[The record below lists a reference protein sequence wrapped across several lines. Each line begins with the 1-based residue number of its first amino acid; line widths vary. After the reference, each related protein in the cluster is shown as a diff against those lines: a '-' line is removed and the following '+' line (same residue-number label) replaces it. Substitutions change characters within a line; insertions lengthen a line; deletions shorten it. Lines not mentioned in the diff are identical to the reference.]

1 MLSVLMTMISSG
13 SLPLFRVIVPSGINC
28 LSTISPSFNQ
38 TISGCGNPIAV
49 QLRVTIPP
57 AIPACVTGCTIM
69 TGTTKR
75 EGKIHMYYLITGIY
89 FKSVIMKIK

>member
-1 MLSVLMTMISSG
+1 MTTISSG
-13 SLPLFRVIVPSGINC
+13 SLPLFTVIVPSGINC

-49 QLRVTIPP
+49 QFRATIPP
-57 AIPACVTGCTIM
+57 AIPACVTGCTTM

-75 EGKIHMYYLITGIY
+75 EGKNMYYLITSI
-89 FKSVIMKIK
+89 VL